1 MSLVIYNTL
10 TKSKEEFKSIEE
22 KKVKLYLCGPTV
34 YGLLHIGNFRGA
46 IFFNFVRNWLE
57 KIGYEVEFIYNFTDI
72 DDKIIKK
79 ANEEGVDS
87 LVISERYIEEFK
99 KDFARLGLKKHSQN
113 PKVTDFV
120 PEIIE
125 YVQGIIDNKHAYVVD
140 GEVFYDISTLNSY
153 GELSGKNIDDLN
165 AGQRVEVDQRKKNPG
180 DFVLW
185 KPAKEG
191 EPSWDSPWGKGRPG
205 WHIECSAMI
214 KSILG
219 KTIDIHGG
227 GIDLIF
233 PHHENEIAQGV
244 GCNSCKYVNYWMHN
258 NFINMKGE
266 KMSKSLGNIIPGR
279 VFMDEYHPEV
289 LKFLILSTHYR
300 SILNVSDEK
309 IEQTFSGLLRVYRA
323 IKTANHVVESFEEN
337 ENGKVNKKLNEL
349 LSSLDKKIEKSIN
362 DDFGTGE
369 LFAAIYDAV
378 RAFNALN
385 LERKKK
391 DINSFAT
398 AKAFRDWI
406 SHYGSMLALFNEEPD
421 TFLTEINDL
430 FLKQKKIDKEEVL
443 KLLEGRRKARE
454 EKDWESADK
463 YRDQLHEIGIDFSET
478 ADGVEWFV
486 KL

>member
-10 TKSKEEFKSIEE
+10 SKKKEEFKSIEPN
-22 KKVKLYLCGPTV
+22 KVKLYLCGPTV
-34 YGLLHIGNFRGA
+34 YGLLHIGNFRGP
-46 IFFNFVRNWLE
+46 IFFNFARNWLE
-57 KIGYEVEFIYNFTDI
+57 KSGYEVNFTYNYTDI

-99 KDFARLGLKKHSQN
+99 TDFKRLGLREHTNN
-113 PKVTDFV
+113 PKVTDYV
-120 PEIIE
+120 KEIVE
-125 YVQGIIDNKHAYVVD
+125 YVETIVKNNHAYVVD
-140 GEVFYDISTLNSY
+140 NEVFFDISSLESY
-153 GELSGKNIDDLN
+153 GELSGKKIDELS
-165 AGQRVEVDQRKKNPG
+165 AGERVEVDNRKRNPG

-185 KPAKEG
+185 KPAKEK

-323 IKTANHVVESFEEN
+323 IKSADFVLENFENNN
-337 ENGKVNKKLNEL
+337 EGKPNKKL
-349 LSSLDKKIEKSIN
+349 SSLLADLDNKIEKSIN

-378 RAFNALN
+378 RTFNALN

-391 DINSFAT
+391 DINSYPT
-398 AKAFRDWI
+398 AKLFKEWI
-406 SHYGSMLALFNEEPD
+406 SGYGEMLALFNENPES
-421 TFLTEINDL
+421 FLLEVNEL
-430 FLKQKKIDKEEVL
+430 FLKQKNIDKNEVL
-443 KLLEGRRKARE
+443 KLLDGRKSARE
-454 EKDWESADK
+454 AKDWEKADQF
-463 YRDQLHEIGIDFSET
+463 RDQLHNMGIDFSET
-478 ADGVEWFV
+478 GDSVEWFV
-486 KL
+486 KV